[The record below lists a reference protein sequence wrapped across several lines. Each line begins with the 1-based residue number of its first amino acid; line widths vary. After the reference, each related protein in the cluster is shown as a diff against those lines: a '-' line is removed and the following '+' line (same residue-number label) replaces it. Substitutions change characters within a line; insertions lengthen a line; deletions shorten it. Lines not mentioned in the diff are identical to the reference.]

1 MKHLAILTGTL
12 RKAALAVLA
21 AVLLLASAPAAVPVY
36 AQGPTPQPRGA
47 AVVERILARLYERE
61 QAWLK
66 AQANHLERAGQV
78 ADKAQQLLDA
88 AKEKGKD
95 VVALEQALAA
105 FRAGLA
111 ESQAAHDQA
120 ASILGSHAGFD
131 ASGQVTDRQA
141 ARQTVVQARR
151 SLAEAHRILVKAVRD
166 LRQAV
171 RDWRRGQRSQA
182 PAAAS

>member
-1 MKHLAILTGTL
+1 MKLLAILTGTP
-12 RKAALAVLA
+12 RKAALAALA

-47 AVVERILARLYERE
+47 AVVERILVRLYERE

-105 FRAGLA
+105 FRFMRARFWAWLA
-111 ESQAAHDQA
+111 LSAPVARMWPWLCSVPRPLMRASFALAAPLSESVRLTRPWRWVLRI
-120 ASILGSHAGFD
+120 SRR
-131 ASGQVTDRQA
+131 T
-141 ARQTVVQARR
+141 ARVMVCSST
-151 SLAEAHRILVKAVRD
+151 
-166 LRQAV
+166 
-171 RDWRRGQRSQA
+171 
-182 PAAAS
+182 